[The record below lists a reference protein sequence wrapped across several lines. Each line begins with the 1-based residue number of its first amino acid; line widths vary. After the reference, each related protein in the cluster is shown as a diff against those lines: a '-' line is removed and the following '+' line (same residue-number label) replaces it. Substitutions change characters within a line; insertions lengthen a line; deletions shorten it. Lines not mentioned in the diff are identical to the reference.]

1 MLKILPNKLFFS
13 KDKQFTHNSSVIQ
26 IFKVVEK
33 KVFLRIIT
41 QRLGSL
47 HARQAQTSFVK
58 EYKVPRIIG
67 LNHFSRIVIRQL
79 FVKGK
84 KTNQHR

>member
-47 HARQAQTSFVK
+47 HARQAQTS
-58 EYKVPRIIG
+58 
-67 LNHFSRIVIRQL
+67 
-79 FVKGK
+79 
-84 KTNQHR
+84 